1 MEGWGA
7 AGPLMPGGS
16 PGDSGQRLA
25 ATPRHVLRGAML
37 VVVAALL
44 PLMPLPADWIL
55 PSLAIVLMVAG
66 LALGPL
72 AALGIAILTVLL
84 ALLEQRPADAS
95 LALAFAFVPLISAAA
110 GGAIGLSLRRV
121 RREAETSARRARLLA
136 EALLRLPT
144 LESAELIY
152 RELPLMLREIL
163 GFTHADILVPSA
175 DGQRLQ
181 VQATLG
187 WTPPQGISLPLQS
200 ITGRALRTRRVQHVP
215 DTQSD
220 PDFVQGVGIA
230 STHSELALPIVVGEQ
245 AVAVLNIERSRPG
258 AFLAGEVATLEALVL
273 AVGDALGRLGRLTA
287 SQETTYL
294 QNFLLDFSRQIT
306 QPGTPQAV
314 AHRALQLLMPFAS
327 ADVGVVWLPGG
338 GAPHLLARHVLGDFD
353 APDVPSPL
361 VASFKG
367 LVPREPVWVASS
379 LTSPYSAARQLEAGL
394 QSFAILPLLEPDGR
408 PQAILELLFYRS
420 PVAFV
425 ASQRQALQRAA
436 DRLHIALQGILATS
450 RLADLLEA
458 LHALGAMGDIQ
469 ELCDQALS
477 AAIRLVPGANA
488 ATLWLSDGTGLD
500 LRAAKGYDEAGA
512 PPHWA
517 LQSVEDA
524 VQWYGGDRG
533 SFMRGLPH
541 VLEQAP
547 GAGGSRL
554 MRLSHVTASICLP
567 LVLHGDLVGLLSI
580 DSLLQPEAFSQ
591 EALSLAGMFGLQ
603 LAVLL
608 TQGRHRKALTLAART
623 DTLTGIGN
631 RRDFDERI
639 AAAWGEARRYR
650 QPLSLVIL
658 DLQGFKAINDQ
669 YGHLSGDEALMAVA
683 RALNSVRR
691 DGDTVF
697 RWGGDEFAILLTHAD
712 LSQALQA
719 ASRYLD
725 AIRTSPVL
733 WREEREVY
741 VGARL
746 GVAASPEDADSIEGL
761 VRVADERVIMAK
773 RLGQSLSP
781 AGPPIR

>member
-1 MEGWGA
+1 MA
-7 AGPLMPGGS
+7 
-16 PGDSGQRLA
+16 LA
-25 ATPRHVLRGAML
+25 FTV
-37 VVVAALL
+37 ALL
-44 PLMPLPADWIL
+44 PLLPLPVAWL
-55 PSLAIVLMVAG
+55 MPGLAIALMVAG
-66 LALGPL
+66 LALAPL
-72 AALGIAILTVLL
+72 EALGVAVLAVL
-84 ALLEQRPADAS
+84 FALLEERPTDAD
-95 LALAFAFVPLISAAA
+95 LALAFVFVPLIAAAA
-110 GGAIGLSLRRV
+110 GAAAGLRVRRV
-121 RREAETSARRARLLA
+121 RSEAVVSARRARLLS

-144 LESAELIY
+144 LDSAEVIY
-152 RELPLMLREIL
+152 RELPLMLQEIL
-163 GFTHADILVPSA
+163 GFTHADILVPIP

-181 VQATLG
+181 VQASLG
-187 WTPPQGISLPLQS
+187 WTPPQGISVPLQS
-200 ITGRALRTRRVQHVP
+200 ITGRALRTRQVQHVP

-220 PDFVQGVGIA
+220 PDFVQGIGIA
-230 STHSELALPIVVGEQ
+230 STHSELALPIIVGDQ
-245 AVAVLNIERSRPG
+245 AVAVLNVERSRPG
-258 AFLAGEVATLEALVL
+258 PFLAGEVATLEALVL
-273 AVGDALGRLGRLTA
+273 AVGDAMGRLGRLTA
-287 SQETTYL
+287 SQETSRL

-306 QPGTPQAV
+306 QPATPQAV
-314 AHRALQLLMPFAS
+314 AQRALQLLLPFAS
-327 ADVGVVWLPGG
+327 ADVGFVWLPSG
-338 GAPHLLARHVLGDFD
+338 GAPHLVARHVLGDFD
-353 APDVPSPL
+353 PPDVPSPL

-367 LVPREPVWVASS
+367 LVPRDPVWVASS
-379 LTSPYSAARQLEAGL
+379 LTSPYSTARQLEAGL

-420 PVAFV
+420 PVAF
-425 ASQRQALQRAA
+425 APSQRQALQRAA

-488 ATLWLSDGTGLD
+488 ATLWLTGSSGLD
-500 LRAAKGYDEAGA
+500 LRAAHGYDEAGP
-512 PPHWA
+512 PPHWG
-517 LQSVEDA
+517 LQCVEDA
-524 VQWYGGDRG
+524 VHWYGGDRS
-533 SFMRGLPH
+533 SFMHGLPR

-547 GAGGSRL
+547 ATGGAKVTRL
-554 MRLSHVTASICLP
+554 THVTASICLP

-580 DSLLQPEAFSQ
+580 DNLSQPEPFSQ

-608 TQGRHRKALTLAART
+608 TQGRHRKALAVAART

-669 YGHLSGDEALMAVA
+669 YGHVSGDEALTAVA
-683 RALNSVRR
+683 RAMNAVRR

-725 AIRTSPVL
+725 AVRTSPVL
-733 WREEREVY
+733 RRDDREVY

-746 GVAASPEDADSIEGL
+746 GVASSPEDADSIEGL
-761 VRVADERVIMAK
+761 VRVADERVILAK
-773 RLGQSLSP
+773 RLGHSLSP
-781 AGPPIR
+781 AGPPSR